1 VLGSIF
7 DLGGRYVIGLHAIAC
22 GSGDTLGSEQR
33 EAADRAE
40 SIDRL
45 RIQRP
50 GVEGSIRSRRAIVTG
65 DFNGDRKTDV
75 MMWRKGGWF
84 KALVPVVDLPQNG
97 FRAALHA
104 VRLQRGSRQAYVG
117 ALAVRNSRIPK
128 GLVITACQL

>member
-22 GSGDTLGSEQR
+22 GNGDTLGSEQR
-33 EAADRAE
+33 EEADRAE
-40 SIDRL
+40 SIERL

-65 DFNGDRKTDV
+65 DFNGDGKTDV

-84 KALVPVVDLPQNG
+84 KVLVPWWIL
-97 FRAALHA
+97 R
-104 VRLQRGSRQAYVG
+104 
-117 ALAVRNSRIPK
+117 K
-128 GLVITACQL
+128 TASGPLFMQ